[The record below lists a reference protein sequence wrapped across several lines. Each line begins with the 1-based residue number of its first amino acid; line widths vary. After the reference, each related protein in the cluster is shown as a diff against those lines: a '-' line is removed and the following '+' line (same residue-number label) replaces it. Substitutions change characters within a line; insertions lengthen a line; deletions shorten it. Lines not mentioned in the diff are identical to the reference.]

1 MSPQKQKPSST
12 ITEAE
17 LSILK
22 ALWDGGPATV
32 RDLLDR
38 LGNDQAYTTVQTLV
52 GRLVDKGHVRTDRKD
67 LAHVFTAVSSREE
80 LARRQVHDV
89 ASSLL
94 DGAVAPLLLRLVEGT
109 KFTADELARFR
120 ELLAAAE
127 TKAKAKANDK
137 PSGGE
142 TSGGKS

>member
-1 MSPQKQKPSST
+1 MSPRRREPLPT
-12 ITEAE
+12 IAEAE
-17 LSILK
+17 LTVLK

-32 RDLLDR
+32 RELLDR

-67 LAHVFTAVSSREE
+67 LAHVFTAVTTRDE
-80 LARRQVHDV
+80 LASRQVHDV

-94 DGAVAPLLLRLVEGT
+94 DGAVAPLVLRLVEGA
-109 KFTADELARFR
+109 KFTPAELARFR

-127 TKAKAKANDK
+127 AKAKDRK
-137 PSGGE
+137 GGGR
-142 TSGGKS
+142 S